1 MENESP
7 SRDTGLW
14 YIMWKSDTG
23 ASSVFWSIN
32 DPDVYPHKYTVCLN
46 IIINVI
52 FHFFSEHILRIS
64 FNLDFILNNIRIT
77 ESIRIL
83 HRPRVKIKSSFYI
96 HISHW
101 LRNLLSKPLRKW
113 LVLIFDFDMERKH
126 FTIRNGPWRSA
137 CWLPMNLLI
146 LCISCALPVKLL
158 ISVKNSSHNNK
169 IYVGQILYV
178 LQT

>member
-14 YIMWKSDTG
+14 YIMWKSDTE

-32 DPDVYPHKYTVCLN
+32 DPDFYPYKYTVCLN
-46 IIINVI
+46 IMINVI
-52 FHFFSEHILRIS
+52 FSFFSEHILRIS
-64 FNLDFILNNIRIT
+64 FILDFILNNIRIT

-83 HRPRVKIKSSFYI
+83 NRHRVKIKSSFYI

-101 LRNLLSKPLRKW
+101 LRSLLSKPLRKW

-146 LCISCALPVKLL
+146 LCISCALPV
-158 ISVKNSSHNNK
+158 
-169 IYVGQILYV
+169 
-178 LQT
+178 